1 MVIFKMFFF
10 GKFYRE
16 SFDGIYILIT
26 GGIENEIISKWLF
39 GIVNYIRRNLI
50 DQLRGTFED
59 N

>member
-1 MVIFKMFFF
+1 MFFF